1 MQSDF
6 GLIASLVGAL
16 LAVKLIALA
25 IVSRLFRLPAPEG
38 LLFAFALAQGG
49 EFAFV
54 LFAFAT
60 GHSVLPAAV
69 VDPLVAVVALSM
81 AFTPVL
87 MIINERLLQPLFA
100 PDKGAARE
108 ADTIDDGPTPVIVA
122 DFGRFGNVVGRLLRA
137 NGVKTTILDLD
148 PDQIA
153 AVRRFG
159 LKVFYGDAQRLD
171 LLHAAGA
178 EQAKLL
184 ILATDDP
191 EHTTHLAAKVRHH
204 YPHLRILA
212 RSHSLEH
219 SYDLMHEGV
228 EAYAS
233 QIRSHLTELDELIQQ
248 DDRDFIARVDHA
260 WEPSP
265 PTTRGA

>member
-1 MQSDF
+1 M
-6 GLIASLVGAL
+6 
-16 LAVKLIALA
+16 
-25 IVSRLFRLPAPEG
+25 
-38 LLFAFALAQGG
+38 
-49 EFAFV
+49 
-54 LFAFAT
+54 
-60 GHSVLPAAV
+60 
-69 VDPLVAVVALSM
+69 
-81 AFTPVL
+81 
-87 MIINERLLQPLFA
+87 
-100 PDKGAARE
+100 
-108 ADTIDDGPTPVIVA
+108 
-122 DFGRFGNVVGRLLRA
+122 
-137 NGVKTTILDLD
+137 
-148 PDQIA
+148 
-153 AVRRFG
+153 
-159 LKVFYGDAQRLD
+159 
-171 LLHAAGA
+171 
-178 EQAKLL
+178 L